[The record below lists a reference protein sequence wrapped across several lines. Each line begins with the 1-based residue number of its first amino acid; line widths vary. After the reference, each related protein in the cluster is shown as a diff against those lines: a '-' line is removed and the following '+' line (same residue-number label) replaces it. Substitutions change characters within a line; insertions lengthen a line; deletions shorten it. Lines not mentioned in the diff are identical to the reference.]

1 MKTVRILFDVMLLV
15 GLLALFG
22 RFVSTFLEFPG
33 AQFLRDYAWTSILL
47 LIIGYAGSR
56 FKRRD

>member
-33 AQFLRDYAWTSILL
+33 SQFLRDYAWTSILL
-47 LIIGYAGSR
+47 LIVGYVGSR